1 MTVGPGPHRVTA
13 LIAGLRAAQ
22 RAAHDENSTAAARR
36 AAELAQ
42 LTPEATDDNVHS
54 VIGRLK
60 LRLPPPN
67 TTGVIL
73 IVEDDGLTAR
83 VHADALA
90 DIESGVVIARNGAE
104 AEALLRKH
112 NVSIILLDLVLPDS
126 DGRDL
131 LVRMRASAATRSVP
145 IVVITARMDA
155 ATQAECFA
163 LGADTLLAKPVD
175 ADVLTA
181 LVAAQLDHAAELRTA
196 GRVDRLTG
204 LANRAALSDTIE
216 RLAPLA
222 RRTRNPLCVAM
233 IDLDYFKAIN
243 DSYGHDVGDT
253 VLREAAQ
260 TIVTALRVSDVAAR
274 WGGEEFCVLLPDTTS
289 AGAVRALSKALDAVR
304 ALVFTAKGE
313 SFGVSF
319 SAGVA
324 ALAPRGTW
332 EEAVAEADRRLY
344 LAKKS
349 GRNRIFSVED
359 EADPPRPRILLVED
373 DEAVSRVVSTLLQRE
388 GFAVV
393 CHADGE
399 SALHA
404 AGAEHFALAI
414 IDVNVPRLSGL
425 DLIERL
431 RATPASA
438 RLPVVLLT
446 GSVEEQ
452 DIVRGFQLGANDY
465 VTKPFLPG
473 ELAARVNRLVPRR

>member
-1 MTVGPGPHRVTA
+1 MPGLHRLTA

-22 RAAHDENSTAAARR
+22 RAAPEHESADAARR

-42 LTPEATDDNVHS
+42 LDSAAATSDVES
-54 VIGRLK
+54 VIDQLK
-60 LRLPPPN
+60 QRLPAPE

-73 IVEDDGLTAR
+73 IVEDDRLTAR

-90 DIESGVVIARNGAE
+90 DIESAVVIARNGAE
-104 AEALLRKH
+104 AESLLRVH

-163 LGADTLLAKPVD
+163 LGADTLLPKPVD
-175 ADVLTA
+175 RDVLAA

-196 GRVDRLTG
+196 GRIDRLTG
-204 LANRAALSDTIE
+204 LANRAALTDTIE

-233 IDLDYFKAIN
+233 IDLDYFKAVN
-243 DSYGHDVGDT
+243 DTYGHDMGDT

-260 TIVTALRVSDVAAR
+260 TIVRALRVSDLTAR
-274 WGGEEFCVLLPDTTS
+274 WGGEEFCVLLPDTTPS
-289 AGAVRALSKALDAVR
+289 GAVRALSKALEAVR
-304 ALVFTAKGE
+304 ELVFTSGKE
-313 SFGVSF
+313 SFGISF

-324 ALAPRGTW
+324 AIAPRGTW
-332 EEAVAEADRRLY
+332 TEAVAEADRRLY
-344 LAKKS
+344 MAKKS
-349 GRNRIFSVED
+349 GRNRVFSVED

-373 DEAVSRVVSTLLQRE
+373 DEAVTGVVSALLDRE

-393 CHADGE
+393 CHDDGE
-399 SALHA
+399 SALQA

-425 DLIERL
+425 ALIERL
-431 RATPASA
+431 RATPSCAK
-438 RLPVVLLT
+438 LPIVLLT

-452 DIVRGFQLGANDY
+452 DIVRGFEVGANDY
-465 VTKPFLPG
+465 ITKPFLPG